1 MSVYP
6 VAPQNKLIQRV
17 LAFLKQS
24 QVQLLMVDDAHF
36 LKREHLETLRVLTE
50 KSDCTVLLI
59 GHPGLLAR
67 MNRSFQVDSCAVD
80 PSDARTNKEDA

>member
-6 VAPQNKLIQRV
+6 VSHQNKVIQRV
-17 LAFLKQS
+17 LAFLEQS

-36 LKREHLETLRVLTE
+36 LNREHLETLQVLTE

-59 GHPGLLAR
+59 GHPELLAR
-67 MNRSFQVDSCAVD
+67 ISRPFQVDVCAVGSSFTQID
-80 PSDARTNKEDA
+80 KEDA